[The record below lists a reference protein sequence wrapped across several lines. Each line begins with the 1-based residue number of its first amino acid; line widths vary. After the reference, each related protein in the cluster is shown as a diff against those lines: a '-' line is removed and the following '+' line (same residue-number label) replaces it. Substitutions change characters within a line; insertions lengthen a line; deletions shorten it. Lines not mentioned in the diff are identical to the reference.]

1 MKENI
6 KVHGQL
12 RGYLS
17 WPLLLSL
24 FMICANIAAGCVSH
38 IGGLI
43 MLLSRS
49 VICIAMWIFFYSK
62 KRILAAWWIFRQNM
76 HGFRSSCLRDWP
88 CLTRW
93 PMKTAG
99 LSGPTMN
106 FRQSQPWKRE
116 NGRTCFPCFRKPQ
129 RMIWQRMRTRSRS
142 TRCLVSAGSAWKSSR
157 SM

>member
-43 MLLSRS
+43 MLPFTIGYLG
-49 VICIAMWIFFYSK
+49 IAMWIFFYSK
-62 KRILAAWWIFRQNM
+62 KRILGGLVDFSAEYAWIQKQ
-76 HGFRSSCLRDWP
+76 L
-88 CLTRW
+88 LT
-93 PMKTAG
+93 G
-99 LSGPTMN
+99 LN

>member
-43 MLLSRS
+43 MLPFTIGYLG
-49 VICIAMWIFFYSK
+49 IAMWIFFYSK
-62 KRILAAWWIFRQNM
+62 
-76 HGFRSSCLRDWP
+76 
-88 CLTRW
+88 
-93 PMKTAG
+93 
-99 LSGPTMN
+99 
-106 FRQSQPWKRE
+106 
-116 NGRTCFPCFRKPQ
+116 
-129 RMIWQRMRTRSRS
+129 
-142 TRCLVSAGSAWKSSR
+142 
-157 SM
+157 

>member
-43 MLLSRS
+43 MLPLT
-49 VICIAMWIFFYSK
+49 IGYLGIAMLIFFYSK
-62 KRILAAWWIFRQNM
+62 
-76 HGFRSSCLRDWP
+76 
-88 CLTRW
+88 
-93 PMKTAG
+93 
-99 LSGPTMN
+99 
-106 FRQSQPWKRE
+106 
-116 NGRTCFPCFRKPQ
+116 
-129 RMIWQRMRTRSRS
+129 
-142 TRCLVSAGSAWKSSR
+142 
-157 SM
+157 